1 MTPFLGPHHFAWTN
15 PLGGSS
21 QNRDLG
27 GCPEKMLL
35 SWLMVILTEELLLQG
50 PGVFAITIIIIPVAA
65 DEGAWVNVWEGQ
77 VA

>member
-1 MTPFLGPHHFAWTN
+1 
-15 PLGGSS
+15 
-21 QNRDLG
+21 
-27 GCPEKMLL
+27 MLL